1 VVVSKL
7 ARALLG
13 SGLLAVT
20 LLGGAGGYGIGWL
33 TISAA
38 SETSTGMAVPLAA
51 VSPSTAPASPTG
63 PPSSPPEPPKTP
75 VPDNTPPLLASDLSY
90 KTRDFV
96 AESTVHSMVTVK
108 VPRNWKMTQPDPMDS
123 ARFTDP
129 TTKRWIRIEAG
140 FTITRPPKDSMAAK
154 VALLNTI
161 SSSQALTYLSQ
172 QVDPKAR
179 TATLTYTYIPDKTL
193 RYVIVRWVALDASG
207 NVGTE
212 ISVTGLRQ
220 DRLGL
225 LDVLDHATA
234 GVTRTDSPI

>member
-1 VVVSKL
+1 VIVSKL
-7 ARALLG
+7 GRALLG

-33 TISAA
+33 TTSAA
-38 SETSTGMAVPLAA
+38 SETSTGQAVPLAA
-51 VSPSTAPASPTG
+51 ISPSVSPSPPTG
-63 PPSSPPEPPKTP
+63 TPSSTPEPPKTP
-75 VPDNTPPLLASDLSY
+75 EPDNSPALLASDLSY

-96 AESTVHSMVTVK
+96 AEGTVHSKVTVK
-108 VPRNWKMTQPDPMDS
+108 VPKNWKMTQPDPMDS

-161 SSSQALTYLSQ
+161 SPSQALTYLSQ
-172 QVDPKAR
+172 EVDPTAR

-193 RYVIVRWVALDASG
+193 RYVVVRWVALDASG

-220 DRLGL
+220 DRGAL
-225 LDVLDHATA
+225 LDVLDHATTS
-234 GVTRTDSPI
+234 VTRTDSAI